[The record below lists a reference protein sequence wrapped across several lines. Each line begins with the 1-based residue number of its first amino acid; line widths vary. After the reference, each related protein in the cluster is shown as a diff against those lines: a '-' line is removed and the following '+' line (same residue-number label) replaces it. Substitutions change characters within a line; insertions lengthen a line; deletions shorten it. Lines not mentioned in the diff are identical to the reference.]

1 MRVEEVRGDLL
12 AKDVDS
18 DEVPPAPPT
27 LTDSEHDGQD
37 NGEDGDRPGP
47 DEIFAEQCVH
57 VLPQRLDL
65 IHGPNR
71 FRDRAVRNVRPLA
84 EHRQR
89 RPPPATDR
97 RRLGDR
103 PAVPGLVRRSA
114 APSINASSTATTP
127 ALEETLAWMSHDGMA
142 AYRESRE
149 QFTVGDTIDLEALR
163 SERETKDAS
172 LLAPGST
179 STHKPSSR

>member
-1 MRVEEVRGDLL
+1 MITLSLSEARERLAEV
-12 AKDVDS
+12 VDS
-18 DEVPPAPPT
+18 VA
-27 LTDSEHDGQD
+27 LA
-37 NGEDGDRPGP
+37 GDRVT
-47 DEIFAEQCVH
+47 IT
-57 VLPQRLDL
+57 
-65 IHGPNR
+65 
-71 FRDRAVRNVRPLA
+71 RDGRAV
-84 EHRQR
+84 
-89 RPPPATDR
+89 
-97 RRLGDR
+97 
-103 PAVPGLVRRSA
+103 AVVISPDDLE
-114 APSINASSTATTP
+114 